1 VCKGAH
7 LYNGYPASKDDHDS
21 WGICTTS
28 TESQTVMTAVL
39 MVMSGIDPHMIS
51 GTWVGMVWLGQFWS
65 VLLVRSI
72 PCSRLC
78 GVIDV
83 TLSRC

>member
-72 PCSRLC
+72 PCSRLY